1 MIQSG
6 VTVIKQPPYLS
17 PELAD
22 RGIDLSL
29 KGMNIQKI
37 IIGIVTGIDILFRL
51 SHNSS
56 YRSDITQDK
65 KQKGEVEVNRRAES
79 VQCAVCS
86 VRWECGYSL
95 AALVIGRLDTSAFFE
110 SNKIKIN
117 SEEIRQRY
125 ALVVSI
131 SISNYNIYKYITR
144 KMGLCTRCVCVR
156 VFVYTALIII
166 IVIIVIVA
174 LSQPHIILSAPVI
187 VNIKINFTWIDS

>member
-1 MIQSG
+1 MQKEKWYNQVSLSSSS
-6 VTVIKQPPYLS
+6 PLSLS

-86 VRWECGYSL
+86 VRWEWECGYSL

-131 SISNYNIYKYITR
+131 SISNYIFINI
-144 KMGLCTRCVCVR
+144 
-156 VFVYTALIII
+156 
-166 IVIIVIVA
+166 
-174 LSQPHIILSAPVI
+174 
-187 VNIKINFTWIDS
+187 

>member
-6 VTVIKQPPYLS
+6 VTVIKQPPSLS

-86 VRWECGYSL
+86 VQC
-95 AALVIGRLDTSAFFE
+95 A
-110 SNKIKIN
+110 
-117 SEEIRQRY
+117 
-125 ALVVSI
+125 
-131 SISNYNIYKYITR
+131 
-144 KMGLCTRCVCVR
+144 VR
-156 VFVYTALIII
+156 VWL
-166 IVIIVIVA
+166 
-174 LSQPHIILSAPVI
+174 QPRCFGHWATRHEC
-187 VNIKINFTWIDS
+187 FF